1 MTKHLARQVQDWV
14 VKCSDASRKTVLV
27 EVEGIQNVEF
37 HDQTDIFAMM
47 EIPKRYL
54 VVYLR

>member
-1 MTKHLARQVQDWV
+1 

-47 EIPKRYL
+47 EIPNRYL